1 MGEAYIM
8 IFGKAHIPLLTQY
21 LKVNPFSAINQIQ
34 LNLQKAV
41 LAALNV
47 EHGAAGE
54 GLSEVEKKASLEVSL
69 IMNFASRE
77 VITSLYH
84 LGQVVQNLVLK

>member
-1 MGEAYIM
+1 M
-8 IFGKAHIPLLTQY
+8 
-21 LKVNPFSAINQIQ
+21 
-34 LNLQKAV
+34 

-69 IMNFASRE
+69 IMNFARE

-84 LGQVVQNLVLK
+84 PGKVVQNLVLK

>member
-1 MGEAYIM
+1 M
-8 IFGKAHIPLLTQY
+8 
-21 LKVNPFSAINQIQ
+21 
-34 LNLQKAV
+34 

-77 VITSLYH
+77 VITSLYN
-84 LGQVVQNLVLK
+84 LGKVVQNLVLK

>member
-1 MGEAYIM
+1 MWEKDTYDIWKSPY
-8 IFGKAHIPLLTQY
+8 FTFNTIPESKSLFCTQ
-21 LKVNPFSAINQIQ
+21 IH

-69 IMNFASRE
+69 IMTFASKE
-77 VITSLYH
+77 VTTSLYR
-84 LGQVVQNLVLK
+84 LGKV

>member
-1 MGEAYIM
+1 M
-8 IFGKAHIPLLTQY
+8 
-21 LKVNPFSAINQIQ
+21 
-34 LNLQKAV
+34 

-69 IMNFASRE
+69 IMNLTSRE
-77 VITSLYH
+77 VITSLYN
-84 LGQVVQNLVLK
+84 LGKVVQNLVLK

>member
-1 MGEAYIM
+1 M
-8 IFGKAHIPLLTQY
+8 
-21 LKVNPFSAINQIQ
+21 
-34 LNLQKAV
+34 

-69 IMNFASRE
+69 IMKFASRE
-77 VITSLYH
+77 VTTSLYH